1 MKKHQFVI
9 DEEIDLFAK
18 QDDGGVQKI
27 DLLNTSTYVNTLT
40 DCVMS
45 VPEDKPFTIGLFG
58 EWGSGK
64 SSIIRTFKGLIAER
78 YEAESKKVKVI
89 TYDAWKYAND
99 SFRRMFL
106 LQMQQELGFKREA
119 LMNKFYLNS
128 SEDAHIDTKIDKRKL
143 LWGVLIVIAVI
154 IAVNNIGL
162 TTDQKIVANALVALG
177 SLVLAVVYGAFRE
190 VKINILRPHLFAPE
204 QFEDC
209 FNEMCE
215 KAHHKEG
222 TPLSYLKWI
231 KGEVG
236 EEGLDRLIIVIDNVD
251 RCSSELA
258 YELLTNIKNF
268 LGCKHNTIFI
278 VPVDEDAL
286 KRHFEPANS
295 SQQDDS
301 AEFLR
306 KFFNICIRIKPFKR
320 DEMYDFADAINKKH
334 ELGFEPTTVSL
345 VANEFAHNPR
355 RIIQM
360 FNNLSVEL
368 QSLPKEYDEKHQ
380 AIVCLLLIIREEYP
394 KFYKTLQSEPMA
406 LFSNDKRGEVSDDV
420 EDFLTLNSAIINI
433 YGRNIIVIERI
444 LSNTPIEEKIPQTLK
459 TSYEKMTYSEET
471 VSYIDDIQHRKAL
484 MHYVENRLKQAI
496 KRKLWA
502 TDVKNHVDRLLSLN
516 DNIHLTKEENLRVA
530 GMMSGSSVFD
540 EIADKQPNLHK
551 LIDYASQLEKQGINL
566 LAVSI
571 SNYIAKKGVE
581 GEEYK
586 DKVDVWYACAKLS
599 SARVKTFGKV
609 TLAACKKNMKSLI
622 SQDYGADNSKIVFSD
637 EIINHLLSKMSSNED
652 DVEKIMNDI
661 ASKITLSSSNL
672 SAFVKA
678 LGSVTPSYD
687 YAHNN
692 TTDLQKRLKA
702 MNQMLDKCQNVK
714 LTGTYI
720 QSLAD
725 FYKKFV
731 ASTAVSTSI
740 NYGRSTS
747 TTQRGYYL
755 DNLGEPEIINDFLE
769 FLKYSSLITGDILV
783 QPDTVI
789 KILETK
795 NHDEQVVEI
804 FTELH
809 AAKYPIENYK
819 EPILKVETFSD
830 KHLSLLDYILKH
842 KGTDGS
848 YSVGD
853 DKTKEEIEKLL
864 AYVLDGSHGD
874 VSRQIA
880 AIQHLVE
887 EPRNADVIRT
897 ILTSKDKDW
906 LLALPKEL
914 MGYAI
919 SIFENNIEDYK
930 DQQNVM
936 MLLALKG
943 DSKVRKAVVRIAN
956 AKINDEQQRVA
967 GIEIVKSFE
976 TLSASDA
983 KPLITSLEFIK
994 DGKPETADMVDDCLK
1009 HLEDIKSVKVVN
1021 KDK

>member
-1 MKKHQFVI
+1 MKTFVL
-9 DEEIDLFAK
+9 DEEINLLESQGENGKLSA
-18 QDDGGVQKI
+18 
-27 DLLNTSTYVNTLT
+27 DLLNTMPYVNTLT
-40 DCVMS
+40 ECVMNA
-45 VPEDKPFTIGLFG
+45 PEDKTFNIGLFG

-64 SSIIRTFKGLIAER
+64 SSILRTFKEQISER
-78 YEAESKKVKVI
+78 YKAEGKKVKVI

-106 LQMQQELGFKREA
+106 LQMQQDLGFEREE
-119 LMNKFYLNS
+119 LMNRFYLNS
-128 SEDAHIDTKIDKRKL
+128 SEDAHIDTKIDKHKL
-143 LWGVLIVIAVI
+143 FWGVLIVIAVI

-162 TTDQKIVANALVALG
+162 TTDHKIVANALVSLG
-177 SLVLAVVYGAFRE
+177 SLVLAVIYGAFKE
-190 VKINILRPHLFAPE
+190 VKVNIQRPHLFAPE

-222 TPLSYLKWI
+222 TPLSFLKWI

-286 KRHFEPANS
+286 KRHFEPANT

-380 AIVCLLLIIREEYP
+380 ALVCLLLIIREEYP
-394 KFYKTLQSEPMA
+394 KFYSTLQSEPMA
-406 LFSNDKRGEVSDDV
+406 LFSSEKRGDTSDDV
-420 EDFLTLNSAIINI
+420 KDFLTLNSAVINT
-433 YGRNIIVIERI
+433 YGRNVIVIERI

-459 TSYEKMTYSEET
+459 TSYENMTYSEET
-471 VSYIDDIQHRKAL
+471 VSYITDIQHRKAL

-516 DNIHLTKEENLRVA
+516 DTIHLTKEENLRVA

-566 LAVSI
+566 LAVSL
-571 SNYIAKKGVE
+571 SNYIAKRGGE
-581 GEEYK
+581 GEEYN
-586 DKVDVWYACAKLS
+586 DRVEVWYACSKLS
-599 SARVKTFGKV
+599 SARVKTLGKV
-609 TLAACKKNMKSLI
+609 SLAACKKNMKSVI
-622 SQDYGADNSKIVFSD
+622 SQDYGSENSKIVFSD
-637 EIINHLLSKMSSNED
+637 EIINYLLSKMSSDED
-652 DVEKIMNDI
+652 EVEKIMNHI

-672 SAFVKA
+672 SLFVKA
-678 LGSVTPSYD
+678 LDSVTPSYD

-692 TTDLQKRLKA
+692 TPDLQKRMKA
-702 MNQMLDKCQNVK
+702 LNQMLGKCQKVK
-714 LTGTYI
+714 LTGTYA
-720 QSLAD
+720 QSIAD

-731 ASTAVSTSI
+731 ASTAVSSSI

-747 TTQRGYYL
+747 ITQRGYYL
-755 DNLGEPEIINDFLE
+755 DNLGNTEIINDLLE
-769 FLKYSSLITGDILV
+769 FLKYSSLITGYILV
-783 QPDTVI
+783 EPNTVI
-789 KILETK
+789 KFLETK
-795 NHDEQVVEI
+795 NHDEQAIEI
-804 FTELH
+804 FTVLH
-809 AAKYPIENYK
+809 AAEYPVENYK
-819 EPILKVETFSD
+819 EPILKIETFSD

-842 KGTDGS
+842 KGADGS

-853 DKTKEEIEKLL
+853 DKTKEVIEKLL
-864 AYVLDGSHGD
+864 TFILDETHGD
-874 VSRQIA
+874 VSHQIA

-887 EPRNADVIRT
+887 DPRNADVIKS
-897 ILTSKDKDW
+897 ILSSKDKEW
-906 LLALPKEL
+906 LLSLPNEL
-914 MGYAI
+914 IGYAI
-919 SIFENNIEDYK
+919 SVFENNIDDYK

-936 MLLALKG
+936 LLLASKG
-943 DSKVRKAVVRIAN
+943 NSKVRKAVVRIAN
-956 AKINDEQQRVA
+956 AKINDEQQRAA
-967 GIEIVKSFE
+967 GIEIIKSFPS
-976 TLSASDA
+976 LSASDT
-983 KPLITSLEFIK
+983 KPLVTSLEFIK
-994 DGKPETADMVDDCLK
+994 EGKPETASVVDECLK
-1009 HLEDIKSVKVVN
+1009 HLEEIKSVKVVN